1 MRAFLRN
8 WLLAFLVPRPLI
20 GIFFLPRYFRHWRE
34 YRKLSSGNP
43 LAWRDAY
50 PCLGDWVTATPFD
63 AHYFHQGAW
72 LARQLGHKK
81 PPLHVDIGSSVL
93 TMSVI
98 SAVTET
104 VFLDYRPLQVRITNL
119 HSVSGSITSLPFGD
133 KGISSLS
140 SLHVIEHIGL
150 GRYGDPID
158 PQGSVKAAIE
168 LARVLAP
175 GGRLYV
181 STPVGRERVCFNG
194 HRVFHPNT
202 VADMFKPLSLE
213 SFSVVDDAGAL
224 NRDISTSQA
233 ADLEYGCGLFVFVRN
248 S

>member
-1 MRAFLRN
+1 MRAILRN
-8 WLLAFLVPRPLI
+8 WLLAFLIPRPLI

-34 YRKLSSGNP
+34 YSKLSKGSP
-43 LAWRDAY
+43 PAWRDAY

-63 AHYFHQGAW
+63 PHYFHQGAW
-72 LARQLGHKK
+72 LARQLNHKK
-81 PPLHVDIGSSVL
+81 PTLHVDIGSSVL

-104 VFLDYRPLQVRITNL
+104 VFLDYRPLQVHTPNL
-119 HSVSGSITSLPFGD
+119 HSVSGSITGLPFADG
-133 KGISSLS
+133 GISSLS
-140 SLHVIEHIGL
+140 CLHVIEHIGL

-158 PQGSVKAAIE
+158 PQGSAKAAAE

-175 GGRLYV
+175 GGRLHV

-194 HRVFHPNT
+194 HRVFHPDT
-202 VADMFKPLSLE
+202 VADLFRPLSLE
-213 SFSVVDDAGAL
+213 SFSVVDDAGVL
-224 NRDISTSQA
+224 NTDIPTARA

-248 S
+248 P